1 MYGAQCVK
9 HGTLT
14 IAFVNNH
21 IKGLIMDNLKS
32 FVKDCVHHYAK
43 FDSSDE
49 FYSLDV
55 QDLPDFVQ
63 NEFAAVI
70 MSDDNAIAAEA
81 TGPDNKHWDS
91 RMLPALTKYLRNS
104 TDKDEEI
111 EFRTVWRDC
120 VTDYFTGHMQH
131 LLDECVDNYNN
142 DEGYTIKDPNH
153 YYGVSHLFG
162 A

>member
-1 MYGAQCVK
+1 M
-9 HGTLT
+9 
-14 IAFVNNH
+14 N
-21 IKGLIMDNLKS
+21 NLKS

-43 FDSSDE
+43 FDNSDE
-49 FYSLDV
+49 FYTLNV

-63 NEFAAVI
+63 NEFAAII
-70 MSDDNAIAAEA
+70 MLDDTTLAAEA
-81 TGPDNKHWDS
+81 TGPDNSFWDS
-91 RMLPALTKYLRNS
+91 RMLPALTKYLQNS

-111 EFRTVWRDC
+111 EFRTIWRDC
-120 VTDYFTGHMQH
+120 VTAYFFGHMQH
-131 LLDECVDNYNN
+131 LLDECLDDYND